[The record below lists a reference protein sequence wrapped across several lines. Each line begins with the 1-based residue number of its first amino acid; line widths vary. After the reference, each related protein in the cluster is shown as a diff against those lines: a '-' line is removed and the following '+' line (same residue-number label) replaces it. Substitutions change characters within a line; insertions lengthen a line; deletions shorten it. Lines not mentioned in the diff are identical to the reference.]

1 MYSFNPSILYSGSF
15 YYSIIHGVSR
25 VYFLRFDW
33 LTLTAKLI
41 VATHWFIVR
50 FSSLSLCYTIMFTLM
65 IVILKLLRLVS
76 DMPKDK
82 GDEWT
87 HVSLIEESGVTTDGK
102 VRLVPLLK
110 CIYCEKRFSGGA

>member
-1 MYSFNPSILYSGSF
+1 
-15 YYSIIHGVSR
+15 
-25 VYFLRFDW
+25 
-33 LTLTAKLI
+33 
-41 VATHWFIVR
+41 
-50 FSSLSLCYTIMFTLM
+50 MFTLM

-110 CIYCEKRFSGGA
+110 CIYCEKRFSGGAVRIRGHLALYSAW

>member
-50 FSSLSLCYTIMFTLM
+50 FSSCFKSMLY
-65 IVILKLLRLVS
+65 
-76 DMPKDK
+76 D
-82 GDEWT
+82 
-87 HVSLIEESGVTTDGK
+87 HVYLDDRYFET
-102 VRLVPLLK
+102 
-110 CIYCEKRFSGGA
+110 A